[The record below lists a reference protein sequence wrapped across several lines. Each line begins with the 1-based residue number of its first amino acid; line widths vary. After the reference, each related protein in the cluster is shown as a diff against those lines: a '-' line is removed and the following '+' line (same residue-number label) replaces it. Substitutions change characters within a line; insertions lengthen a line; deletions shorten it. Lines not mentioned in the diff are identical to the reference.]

1 MEIYSGDAVNICF
14 EEGTT
19 IIVGDELK
27 TCGMD
32 DYINPNDKIV
42 CVPGKLRDTVKT
54 VKMPD
59 SVKHIGGKAFWCF
72 KNLSEVQFS
81 SNLETISV
89 SAFLGCENL
98 KTLHLPKSLKRIEAW
113 AFGNIQIENIYF
125 DGSIFDMEKIE
136 IEKYQKAFDEIG
148 KVHCTDCVVDFSQ
161 DKFYISELEFKGTR
175 DEWKS
180 KINSSWIYERTAKVI
195 CSDGVI
201 DNTISK

>member
-19 IIVGDELK
+19 AIVGDELK
-27 TCGMD
+27 ISWET
-32 DYINPNDKIV
+32 DYINHNDKIV

-59 SVKHIGGKAFWCF
+59 SVMHIGGKAFWGF

-98 KTLHLPKSLKRIEAW
+98 KTLYLPKSLKRIEDW

-136 IEKYQKAFDEIG
+136 IEKYHKAFDEIG

-161 DKFYISELEFKGTR
+161 EKFYISELEFKGTR

-180 KINSSWIYERTAKVI
+180 KINSSWIYKKTAKVI

>member
-1 MEIYSGDAVNICF
+1 MEIYSGDSVNICF

-19 IIVGDELK
+19 AIVGDELK
-27 TCGMD
+27 ICWET
-32 DYINPNDKIV
+32 DYINHNDKIV

-59 SVKHIGGKAFWCF
+59 SVKHIGGKAFWGF
-72 KNLSEVQFS
+72 YILSEVQFS
-81 SNLETISV
+81 SNLETISGG
-89 SAFLGCENL
+89 AFLDCENL
-98 KTLHLPKSLKRIEAW
+98 KTLHLPKSLKIIDAR
-113 AFGNIQIENIYF
+113 AFGNNKIENIYF
-125 DGSIFDMEKIE
+125 DGSIFDMEKIK
-136 IEKYQKAFDEIG
+136 IEKYHKAFDEIG

-201 DNTISK
+201 DNTI

>member
-1 MEIYSGDAVNICF
+1 MEIYSGDEVNICF

-19 IIVGDELK
+19 AIVGDELK
-27 TCGMD
+27 ICWET
-32 DYINPNDKIV
+32 DYINHNDKIV

-72 KNLSEVQFS
+72 ENLSEVQFS

-98 KTLHLPKSLKRIEAW
+98 KTLHLPKSLKRIESW

-136 IEKYQKAFDEIG
+136 IEKYYKAFDEIG

-161 DKFYISELEFKGTR
+161 EKFYISELEFKGTR